1 MENLSEKARPAWQT
15 EDLEEE
21 WVEEDD
27 ASFGTQSISLTAPL
41 PGFLHTPDSDKDD
54 SDSSPVAGGTFLIR
68 DDMPVTALPK
78 TPGRQNKKGSG
89 IKDIFSP
96 LPLEKMFEPPSPPPP
111 RPATLALTAAP
122 AVPSRLSQAYTPDD
136 SQSEAETAVL
146 GNPPESDVLK
156 PAPSSNLLAPPS
168 PKLGINK
175 SDTEYQFTFSAPHH
189 GPMYPQAQSTP
200 GHARSIANPPATDP
214 RLRLFQLQYDTFTRE
229 HLSAMVDSIA
239 VNTPS
244 GGNSDGNGSPS
255 SIVQQAIL
263 KNTQSSS
270 DDTPVRSV
278 KRVRLS
284 APSDIYGEGA
294 GEGATIARP
303 KVSRI
308 DYVGESQ
315 SLMQQIRQARDFSTI
330 STTVTAQSPASQPSQ
345 KPHTMTK
352 RTSSMASNNK
362 ADVKDMLAPP
372 TTVDGGRTAGSSPS
386 TTVRSIQS
394 SLAIRQQAEAFM
406 QQIKND
412 MKGSKRLFSGDTE
425 VSRDTHAEDAP
436 ESVADESHHSTWS
449 ATTRD
454 KESRNRRKSL
464 RLGSPRRPSASS
476 RHSPRRPGRS
486 ESAEQNRSFV
496 HEISNMSIE
505 VPWQTDHTSAA
516 NKQEATSNPVHN
528 IPDIRV
534 TTSTVV
540 STTTMHL
547 VPPANQLHRSYPSS
561 TVHSGNNEDLNR
573 FVSTS
578 TASGTIVTASSAPSF
593 VKHAGPVHITH
604 ITPLDVPSLPER
616 IGKMVY
622 DKEQMRWTKAS
633 IRAVSE
639 ADDHRDH
646 SAGTDAES
654 EDPFRDIDSLREDD
668 SGGSY
673 HSEQGAAEGHVDRNG
688 NDEDEDQVAE
698 IDISGLEEVGQE
710 YANDQEEVDLT
721 SFTFDGPSVAA
732 IRMATSEEE
741 EVEDDISDSDSDA
754 HDEEVG
760 DTEDRV
766 APPVFESEDEPS
778 HDSPIPNPQ
787 PLPTERFNPTIE
799 TTPVVTARRSSA
811 LTTPMPSRPAMRSTS
826 VTPVSAM
833 KDPNRDRFR
842 TPAQRIGHRRSVS
855 FSDGKRDGPIR
866 GLSTKPHESDDD
878 IGTSM
883 ATSTTT
889 SLDPSQSSSDCAPS
903 ARSRRLAEM
912 MHMLEI
918 TEDSPGSPTRSSVS
932 GRSSGHQLLP
942 LGNRRPSSQMA
953 VVNSSGTTRRMFSM
967 SQKSNI
973 TEQDGRMNATF
984 LTECSFGLAH
994 DKLVQVITDV
1004 QPFEPY
1010 WEELHGIDLSRKSLE
1025 SVARLK
1031 EFMPKLDSLTL
1042 NSNRLSWLSGIPGS
1056 VRTLSVASNLLT
1068 AVTSFSHLLN
1078 LENLDISH
1086 NDIDSLTQLQCLR
1099 HLRELR
1105 ADGNKIISLEGLQK
1119 LDGLTKLS
1127 VQENLIREIDLSL
1140 YRWPRLEMLDLSQ
1153 NRLSKLSGLAGSL
1166 PALIALNVDGNALEQ
1181 IEPGGTMPRLRILRA
1196 SNNRLQMLNVAPFG
1210 SVRTLYVDN
1219 NSLPGLVKG
1228 ERLGKLENLSMR
1240 NQSCRDFH
1248 LPTRQFRD
1256 VKRLYLSGNK
1266 LKSDFI
1272 DEPCYNLIYLEVA
1285 ACRLGELPH
1294 GLGRLVP
1301 NLRVLNLNYNFL
1313 EDVAGL
1319 EGLTR
1324 MNKLT
1329 LIGSRLKGTKP
1340 LIRVLQRMP
1349 ELEMLDVRMNPCT
1362 LGWYLP
1368 LLVRDVP
1375 GALQPSESGEHGPGL
1390 RQQGGRGGDRG
1401 YGWQELDVKFRRDLP
1416 DEVYVGRLA
1425 YRGLVMRA
1433 CPRMR
1438 MLDGVEVTEK
1448 ERTKANHLLQG
1459 ILSKQQ
1465 KTIKGLKCKSGST
1478 GNSADGGGS

>member
-1 MENLSEKARPAWQT
+1 
-15 EDLEEE
+15 
-21 WVEEDD
+21 
-27 ASFGTQSISLTAPL
+27 
-41 PGFLHTPDSDKDD
+41 
-54 SDSSPVAGGTFLIR
+54 
-68 DDMPVTALPK
+68 
-78 TPGRQNKKGSG
+78 
-89 IKDIFSP
+89 
-96 LPLEKMFEPPSPPPP
+96 
-111 RPATLALTAAP
+111 
-122 AVPSRLSQAYTPDD
+122 
-136 SQSEAETAVL
+136 
-146 GNPPESDVLK
+146 
-156 PAPSSNLLAPPS
+156 
-168 PKLGINK
+168 
-175 SDTEYQFTFSAPHH
+175 
-189 GPMYPQAQSTP
+189 
-200 GHARSIANPPATDP
+200 
-214 RLRLFQLQYDTFTRE
+214 
-229 HLSAMVDSIA
+229 
-239 VNTPS
+239 
-244 GGNSDGNGSPS
+244 
-255 SIVQQAIL
+255 
-263 KNTQSSS
+263 
-270 DDTPVRSV
+270 
-278 KRVRLS
+278 
-284 APSDIYGEGA
+284 
-294 GEGATIARP
+294 
-303 KVSRI
+303 
-308 DYVGESQ
+308 
-315 SLMQQIRQARDFSTI
+315 
-330 STTVTAQSPASQPSQ
+330 
-345 KPHTMTK
+345 
-352 RTSSMASNNK
+352 
-362 ADVKDMLAPP
+362 
-372 TTVDGGRTAGSSPS
+372 
-386 TTVRSIQS
+386 
-394 SLAIRQQAEAFM
+394 M

-425 VSRDTHAEDAP
+425 VSRYTHAEDGL
-436 ESVADESHHSTWS
+436 ESVANESHHSTWS
-449 ATTRD
+449 AATRD
-454 KESRNRRKSL
+454 KEGRSRRKSF
-464 RLGSPRRPSASS
+464 RFGSPRRPSASS
-476 RHSPRRPGRS
+476 RHSPRRAGRS
-486 ESAEQNRSFV
+486 ESSEQNRSFV

-505 VPWQTDHTSAA
+505 VPWQAELRTSAA
-516 NKQEATSNPVHN
+516 QKQEATSDPVHN

-534 TTSTVV
+534 TTSTLV

-547 VPPANQLHRSYPSS
+547 APPPNELHRSYPSS

-633 IRAVSE
+633 IRTVSE

-646 SAGTDAES
+646 SAGTDVES
-654 EDPFRDIDSLREDD
+654 EDPFRDIESLREED

-673 HSEQGAAEGHVDRNG
+673 HSEQGAAEERVDGDGNG
-688 NDEDEDQVAE
+688 EDEDQVAGV
-698 IDISGLEEVGQE
+698 DISGLEEVGQE

-732 IRMATSEEE
+732 IRMATSEED
-741 EVEDDISDSDSDA
+741 EVEDEIFDSDSDA
-754 HDEEVG
+754 HDEEVA
-760 DTEDRV
+760 DTEDQV
-766 APPVFESEDEPS
+766 VPPVFESEDEPS
-778 HDSPIPNPQ
+778 HDSPIPNHQ

-799 TTPVVTARRSSA
+799 TTPVATTRRSSA
-811 LTTPMPSRPAMRSTS
+811 LTTPMPSRSALKSTS

-833 KDPNRDRFR
+833 KDPNRDKFR

-878 IGTSM
+878 VGTSV
-883 ATSTTT
+883 ATSTTA
-889 SLDPSQSSSDCAPS
+889 SHDRSQSSSGYSPS
-903 ARSRRLAEM
+903 ARSRRLTEM

-932 GRSSGHQLLP
+932 GRSSSHQLLP

-953 VVNSSGTTRRMFSM
+953 VVNSSGTTRRLFSM

-1031 EFMPKLDSLTL
+1031 EFMPKLDLLTL

-1068 AVTSFSHLLN
+1068 AVTSFGHLLN

-1105 ADGNKIISLEGLQK
+1105 ADGNKITSLDGLQK

-1127 VQENLIREIDLSL
+1127 VQENLIREVDLSL
-1140 YRWPRLEMLDLSQ
+1140 YRWPRLEMLNLSQ
-1153 NRLSKLSGLAGSL
+1153 NRLCKLSGLAVSL

-1196 SNNRLQMLNVAPFG
+1196 SNNRLQTLNVAPFG
-1210 SVRTLYVDN
+1210 NVRTLYVDN

-1272 DEPCYNLIYLEVA
+1272 DEPCYNLIYLEAA
-1285 ACRLGELPH
+1285 ACRLAELPH

-1324 MNKLT
+1324 MNRLT

-1375 GALQPSESGEHGPGL
+1375 GALQPSESGEHGPGM
-1390 RQQGGRGGDRG
+1390 RQRGDRR

-1416 DEVYVGRLA
+1416 DDVYVGRLA

-1438 MLDGVEVTEK
+1438 MLDGVEMTEK

-1465 KTIKGLKCKSGST
+1465 KTIKGLKSKSGST
-1478 GNSADGGGS
+1478 GD

>member
-1 MENLSEKARPAWQT
+1 
-15 EDLEEE
+15 
-21 WVEEDD
+21 
-27 ASFGTQSISLTAPL
+27 
-41 PGFLHTPDSDKDD
+41 
-54 SDSSPVAGGTFLIR
+54 
-68 DDMPVTALPK
+68 
-78 TPGRQNKKGSG
+78 
-89 IKDIFSP
+89 
-96 LPLEKMFEPPSPPPP
+96 
-111 RPATLALTAAP
+111 
-122 AVPSRLSQAYTPDD
+122 
-136 SQSEAETAVL
+136 
-146 GNPPESDVLK
+146 
-156 PAPSSNLLAPPS
+156 
-168 PKLGINK
+168 
-175 SDTEYQFTFSAPHH
+175 
-189 GPMYPQAQSTP
+189 
-200 GHARSIANPPATDP
+200 
-214 RLRLFQLQYDTFTRE
+214 
-229 HLSAMVDSIA
+229 
-239 VNTPS
+239 
-244 GGNSDGNGSPS
+244 
-255 SIVQQAIL
+255 
-263 KNTQSSS
+263 
-270 DDTPVRSV
+270 
-278 KRVRLS
+278 
-284 APSDIYGEGA
+284 
-294 GEGATIARP
+294 
-303 KVSRI
+303 
-308 DYVGESQ
+308 
-315 SLMQQIRQARDFSTI
+315 
-330 STTVTAQSPASQPSQ
+330 
-345 KPHTMTK
+345 
-352 RTSSMASNNK
+352 
-362 ADVKDMLAPP
+362 
-372 TTVDGGRTAGSSPS
+372 
-386 TTVRSIQS
+386 
-394 SLAIRQQAEAFM
+394 M

-425 VSRDTHAEDAP
+425 VSRYTHAEDAL

-449 ATTRD
+449 TATRD
-454 KESRNRRKSL
+454 KEGRSRRKSL

-476 RHSPRRPGRS
+476 RHSPRRAGRS
-486 ESAEQNRSFV
+486 ESSSEQNRSFV
-496 HEISNMSIE
+496 QEISNMSIE
-505 VPWQTDHTSAA
+505 IPWQAELRTSAA
-516 NKQEATSNPVHN
+516 QKQEATSDPVHN

-534 TTSTVV
+534 TTSTLV

-547 VPPANQLHRSYPSS
+547 VPPANEPHRSYPSS
-561 TVHSGNNEDLNR
+561 TAHSGNNEDLNR
-573 FVSTS
+573 FVSSS

-604 ITPLDVPSLPER
+604 ITPLDVPSLPDR

-654 EDPFRDIDSLREDD
+654 EDPFRDIESLREED

-673 HSEQGAAEGHVDRNG
+673 RSEQGAAEEPVDGDG
-688 NDEDEDQVAE
+688 NDEDEDQVAGV
-698 IDISGLEEVGQE
+698 DISGLEEVEQE

-732 IRMATSEEE
+732 IRMATSEED
-741 EVEDDISDSDSDA
+741 EVEDEISDSDSDG
-754 HDEEVG
+754 HDEEVA
-760 DTEDRV
+760 DTEDQV
-766 APPVFESEDEPS
+766 ATPVFESEDEPS

-787 PLPTERFNPTIE
+787 PLPTERFNPAIE
-799 TTPVVTARRSSA
+799 TTPVATTRRSSA
-811 LTTPMPSRPAMRSTS
+811 LTTPMPSRSALKSTS

-833 KDPNRDRFR
+833 KDPNRDKFR

-878 IGTSM
+878 VGTSV
-883 ATSTTT
+883 ATSTTA
-889 SLDPSQSSSDCAPS
+889 SHDRSQSSSGYSPS

-932 GRSSGHQLLP
+932 GRSSSHQLLP

-953 VVNSSGTTRRMFSM
+953 VVNSSGTTRRLFSM

-1068 AVTSFSHLLN
+1068 AVTSFGHLLN

-1105 ADGNKIISLEGLQK
+1105 ADGNKITSLDGLQK

-1140 YRWPRLEMLDLSQ
+1140 YRWPRLEMLNLSQ
-1153 NRLSKLSGLAGSL
+1153 NRLCKLSGLAVSL
-1166 PALIALNVDGNALEQ
+1166 PALVALNVDGNALEQ

-1196 SNNRLQMLNVAPFG
+1196 SNNRLQTLNVAPFG
-1210 SVRTLYVDN
+1210 NVRTLYVDN

-1285 ACRLGELPH
+1285 ACRLEELPP

-1301 NLRVLNLNYNFL
+1301 SLRVLNLNYNFL

-1324 MNKLT
+1324 MNRLT

-1375 GALQPSESGEHGPGL
+1375 GALQPSESGEHGPGM
-1390 RQQGGRGGDRG
+1390 RQRGGDRVG

-1416 DEVYVGRLA
+1416 DDVYVGRLA

-1433 CPRMR
+1433 CGRMR

-1465 KTIKGLKCKSGST
+1465 KTIKGSKSKSGST
-1478 GNSADGGGS
+1478 GE